1 MNEITAIDTAIIFSA
16 LGAQTL
22 KEIGFPFPGVS
33 QGALMY
39 AGWQIAT
46 GNQFS
51 GLAII
56 LSVFAG
62 CLLGASAAY
71 WSGRFGGNRIVD
83 RFGKR
88 MGFTAE
94 RLEQIKNKIEG
105 RLLPAIIAMRLVLL
119 LKVTL
124 SLSAGILRIPYVK
137 YLTGV
142 VIAMVAWE
150 ILYVSIGVAGQG
162 VFKGFNLPWHLGTIP
177 TILIMIAAAIIIR
190 ISVILIVKHLK
201 KQKG

>member
-1 MNEITAIDTAIIFSA
+1 MNEITAIDTAIILSA

-22 KEIGFPFPGVS
+22 KEIGIPFPGVS

-56 LSVFAG
+56 FSVFAG

-88 MGFTAE
+88 IGFTAE
-94 RLEQIKNKIEG
+94 RLEQIKNKI
-105 RLLPAIIAMRLVLL
+105 AMRLFLL
-119 LKVTL
+119 LKVSL
-124 SLSAGILRIPYVK
+124 SLSAGILRVPYVK

-142 VIAMVAWE
+142 VIAMIAWE
-150 ILYVSIGVAGQG
+150 TLYVAIGVAGQG
-162 VFKGFNLPWHLGTIP
+162 VFKGFNLPWHFGTMP
-177 TILIMIAAAIIIR
+177 TIFIMIAAAIMIR